1 MCNERTETF
10 DEAFLLQSLHG
21 RTSDDELLQ
30 SVLHSVLVGA
40 IGGAVFQLGAA
51 EHVCRKPTSL

>member
-1 MCNERTETF
+1 MGSVWREEETF

-21 RTSDDELLQ
+21 RPSADELLQ

-40 IGGAVFQLGAA
+40 VGAAVFQLGAA
-51 EHVCRKPTSL
+51 EHVCR